1 MIEREFYFKAFI
13 MIDTHAHI
21 YAKEFDDDRDAVVQ
35 RALEQGINQILLPNI
50 DLASIEPMLQTEA
63 AYPDICRSMMGLH
76 PCYVNADVKQTLAT
90 IHAWFEKHNFIAVG
104 EIGIDLYWDKTFKA
118 EQEMAFITQL
128 NWAKEMTLGID
139 LYWDKTFKA
148 EQEMAFITQLNWA
161 KEMKLPVVIHT
172 RDSIEETL
180 TLLKQ
185 EQDGSLSGT
194 FHCFA
199 GSVDE
204 AKAINDLGFHLG
216 IGGVST
222 FKNGGMDKII
232 PHLNMDYLILETDC
246 PYLAPVPHRGKR
258 NEPAYTQLIAQRVAD
273 LREMSLA
280 DVDAITTANAKKLF
294 GI

>member
-1 MIEREFYFKAFI
+1 
-13 MIDTHAHI
+13 
-21 YAKEFDDDRDAVVQ
+21 
-35 RALEQGINQILLPNI
+35 
-50 DLASIEPMLQTEA
+50 MLF
-63 AYPDICRSMMGLH
+63 RS
-76 PCYVNADVKQTLAT
+76 
-90 IHAWFEKHNFIAVG
+90 
-104 EIGIDLYWDKTFKA
+104 
-118 EQEMAFITQL
+118 
-128 NWAKEMTLGID
+128 
-139 LYWDKTFKA
+139 
-148 EQEMAFITQLNWA
+148 QLNWA

-180 TLLKQ
+180 SLLEK

-194 FHCFA
+194 FHCFG

-216 IGGVST
+216 LGGVST

-258 NEPAYTQLIAQRVAD
+258 NEPAYTQLVAQRVAD

-280 DVDAITTANAKKLF
+280 DVDAITTANAKRLF